1 MKILKANIEGIET
14 AIISSLL
21 IRHDWLICCTT
32 VSGDPN
38 DPHIIFENVTRYE
51 TAGYFERKFRN
62 PVFIEYGISPVI
74 DGDYQYRIHD
84 SLMQPILNGK
94 AVTDLV
100 ASMIKV
106 FDLFIID
113 ENLVDRRRVYGKLGT
128 KQENEIVF
136 INDKI

>member
-1 MKILKANIEGIET
+1 MKVFKANIENIET

-32 VSGDPN
+32 VSGDPD

-51 TAGYFERKFRN
+51 TEGYFEKKFQP
-62 PVFIEYGISPVI
+62 PVFIEYGISSAI
-74 DGDYQYRIHD
+74 DGDHQYRIHD
-84 SLMQPILNGK
+84 SLMQPIFNGK

-106 FDLFIID
+106 FDLFIIE
-113 ENLVDRRRVYGKLGT
+113 ENIVDRRRVYGKLGT
-128 KQENEIVF
+128 KHENEIVF